1 MTLKKQA
8 IHSVLW
14 TFIDSFLVKGLSFV
28 AGLILARLLGPS
40 EFGLLGMISIFIAI
54 GTSLVD
60 SGLSSS
66 LIRTKEADNTDYSTV
81 FFTNLGMSLLIYG
94 LLFVS
99 APYIADFYEQPILI
113 GLIRLYCVGFV
124 ISALSAV
131 QLTILIKAMK
141 FKRITHFNIPS
152 TIIGVCVG
160 VGLGYMGYGVWSLV
174 WMYLVTQAC
183 NSILLWSFSEWKP
196 GLLISKEKL
205 KFHYNFGYKLML
217 SGLLDQVFK
226 NIYNVVIGKFFSAQ
240 SLGYYERA
248 KTFNSYPSLMLTG
261 IIGRVTYPMLANIQD
276 DTVRVSRVYKNIL
289 QMTFFVIAPVMLGA
303 AAVAKPLFLL
313 VLGKEW
319 LPAVPFFQI
328 LSISFMLYP
337 IHAFNINVLKVYG
350 RSDLFLKLEIY
361 KKIIITISIL
371 IAFQFGIYALV
382 WSSVFASFVGLV
394 INTHYSS
401 QMINYSLK
409 HQLLDMLPVFVI
421 ASIVFV
427 VMQFGVHFLELQPLI
442 AQIFIPLLIGVVLY
456 VSIHYVFKTKA
467 IMYVITFIKNRNL

>member
-152 TIIGVCVG
+152 TLIGVGVG

-183 NSILLWSFSEWKP
+183 NSILFWSFSAWKP
-196 GLLISKEKL
+196 SLLISKEKL
-205 KFHYNFGYKLML
+205 KYHYNFGYKLML
-217 SGLLDQVFK
+217 SGLLDQVFN

-248 KTFNSYPSLMLTG
+248 KTFNSYPSLMLSG
-261 IIGRVTYPMLANIQD
+261 IIGKVTYPLLAKIQD
-276 DTVRVSRVYKNIL
+276 DSVRVAQVYRNIL
-289 QMTFFVIAPVMLGA
+289 QVTFFVIAPVMLGA

-313 VLGKEW
+313 VLGVAW

-361 KKIIITISIL
+361 KKIVVSISII

-382 WSSVFASFVGLV
+382 WSSVFTSLVALV

-401 QMINYSLK
+401 QMISYTLK
-409 HQLLDMLPVFVI
+409 AQLLDMLPVFVI
-421 ASIVFV
+421 TVIVFV
-427 VMQFGVHFLELQPLI
+427 VMQFGVQFLDLQPLI
-442 AQIFIPLLIGVVLY
+442 VQIFIPLLIGAVLY
-456 VSIHYVFKTKA
+456 VGIHYMFKTKA
-467 IMYVITFIKNRNL
+467 IMYALTFIKNRNL